1 MLLLLVVQARY
12 TLRSISDRWIPSK
25 IPDRMR
31 AVRSEERQ
39 EEGVEEKN
47 RSQASDQ
54 SAGSDHHWIEENL
67 HGV

>member
-1 MLLLLVVQARY
+1 
-12 TLRSISDRWIPSK
+12 
-25 IPDRMR
+25 MR

-39 EEGVEEKN
+39 EEGVEEEN
-47 RSQASDQ
+47 RSQASDR

>member
-1 MLLLLVVQARY
+1 MIESP
-12 TLRSISDRWIPSK
+12 RSIYDHWIPSK
-25 IPDRMR
+25 IPDSMR

-39 EEGVEEKN
+39 EEGAEEEN
-47 RSQASDQ
+47 RSQASDR

>member
-1 MLLLLVVQARY
+1 
-12 TLRSISDRWIPSK
+12 
-25 IPDRMR
+25 MR
-31 AVRSEERQ
+31 AVISEERQ
-39 EEGVEEKN
+39 EEGVEEEN